1 MARGLLPVWQTNQNM
16 DREIPEEERKKIVRT
31 KIIRGSVVALV
42 IIIALMFFI
51 HYMSGSIRRSE
62 VILSTVDR
70 GRIELSYAASGVVSP
85 AFEEIINS
93 PIDSRILEVYH
104 KNGDAVDEGTPLLKL
119 DLQQTQNNL
128 STAEDQLAMKRSEL
142 SQLKLN
148 NQTEL
153 NDLAMKV
160 KVSRMEVKRMEV
172 ELRNEQY
179 LDSLG
184 SGTTDN
190 VREAEMNLKKGELQ
204 LQQLQQQ
211 YENEKLVKSASVQ
224 SKELEMNILAK
235 SLQSIR
241 QTFTD
246 AQIRSPRKAILSYIN
261 NQIGVQV
268 TQGSKVAVVSDLSHF
283 KVNCEIADSYGGQVA
298 AGGKA
303 MVRIG
308 SKQLEGTITNVTPQ
322 SQNGVINFIVEMK
335 QDNDAALRSGLK
347 VDVYVMSSIRDNTLR
362 LANGSYY
369 SNNAG
374 TYELFVLEGGTL
386 VRRKVELGDCS
397 FEYVEVKSGL
407 KEGDQVVVSDMSN
420 YKNKNKLRIK

>member
-1 MARGLLPVWQTNQNM
+1 
-16 DREIPEEERKKIVRT
+16 
-31 KIIRGSVVALV
+31 
-42 IIIALMFFI
+42 
-51 HYMSGSIRRSE
+51 
-62 VILSTVDR
+62 
-70 GRIELSYAASGVVSP
+70 
-85 AFEEIINS
+85 
-93 PIDSRILEVYH
+93 
-104 KNGDAVDEGTPLLKL
+104 
-119 DLQQTQNNL
+119 
-128 STAEDQLAMKRSEL
+128 
-142 SQLKLN
+142 
-148 NQTEL
+148 
-153 NDLAMKV
+153 
-160 KVSRMEVKRMEV
+160 
-172 ELRNEQY
+172 
-179 LDSLG
+179 
-184 SGTTDN
+184 
-190 VREAEMNLKKGELQ
+190 MNLKKGELQ

-261 NQIGVQV
+261 NQIGAQV